1 MSKLKPT
8 DKQKEALGDALR
20 HARDSVGL
28 TQEELAEL
36 LDCSSRW
43 VQKLE
48 GRKSNPNWFTLFA
61 ALRAAEYRRACTAG
75 KAGPQVAGRCPV
87 ISPHAAQIGRLF

>member
-8 DKQKEALGDALR
+8 DKQKKTLGDALR
-20 HARDSVGL
+20 HAREAADL

-48 GRKSNPNWFTLFA
+48 GPKSNPNWLTLLQ
-61 ALRAAEYRRACTAG
+61 LRALLGMDLQALDEKLGLKPLEGA
-75 KAGPQVAGRCPV
+75 
-87 ISPHAAQIGRLF
+87 L

>member
-1 MSKLKPT
+1 MLKPT

-48 GRKSNPNWFTLFA
+48 GPKSNPNWFTLLQ
-61 ALRAAEYRRACTAG
+61 LRALLGIDLCELDKKLG
-75 KAGPQVAGRCPV
+75 LVALEG
-87 ISPHAAQIGRLF
+87 AL

>member
-36 LDCSSRW
+36 LDCSSR
-43 VQKLE
+43 
-48 GRKSNPNWFTLFA
+48 
-61 ALRAAEYRRACTAG
+61 
-75 KAGPQVAGRCPV
+75 
-87 ISPHAAQIGRLF
+87 

>member
-28 TQEELAEL
+28 TQEELDVYKRQTIL
-36 LDCSSRW
+36 S
-43 VQKLE
+43 
-48 GRKSNPNWFTLFA
+48 
-61 ALRAAEYRRACTAG
+61 
-75 KAGPQVAGRCPV
+75 VAPMYV
-87 ISPHAAQIGRLF
+87 TFIRLTTSL

>member
-48 GRKSNPNWFTLFA
+48 GPKSNPNWFTLLQ
-61 ALRAAEYRRACTAG
+61 LRALLGIDLCELDKKLG
-75 KAGPQVAGRCPV
+75 LVALEG
-87 ISPHAAQIGRLF
+87 AL

>member
-1 MSKLKPT
+1 MPKPT

-28 TQEELAEL
+28 PQEELAEL

-48 GRKSNPNWFTLFA
+48 GPKSNPNWFTLLQ
-61 ALRAAEYRRACTAG
+61 LRALLGIDLCELDKKLG
-75 KAGPQVAGRCPV
+75 LVALEG
-87 ISPHAAQIGRLF
+87 AL

>member
-48 GRKSNPNWFTLFA
+48 GRKSNPNWFTLLQLC
-61 ALRAAEYRRACTAG
+61 ALLNID
-75 KAGPQVAGRCPV
+75 V
-87 ISPHAAQIGRLF
+87 HALLEKLGLGSLEGAL

>member
-8 DKQKEALGDALR
+8 DKQKETLGDALH
-20 HARDSVGL
+20 HAREATGL
-28 TQEELAEL
+28 TQEKLAEL

-48 GRKSNPNWFTLFA
+48 GRKSNPNWVTLLQ
-61 ALRAAEYRRACTAG
+61 LRALLDINIRELEEKLGLGSLEGA
-75 KAGPQVAGRCPV
+75 
-87 ISPHAAQIGRLF
+87 L